1 MLYYAISIF
10 ISAFLLFQI
19 QPMISKY
26 ILPWF
31 GGTPAVWS
39 TSLLF
44 FQVLLTGGYAYAYWL
59 VGRLK
64 TRVQGLVHMGLL
76 GSSLVLLGATALAWN
91 SPITPDAGWRPQ
103 GVELPILQVLKILGA
118 AVGIPYFLLAT
129 NSTLMQ
135 AWFSRDFP
143 ERSPYRLYALSNFGS
158 LLALVSYPVLVE
170 PGLTLNIQAKL
181 WSVGYFLFALLGI
194 LGAYRT
200 FKRRQAESQ
209 QADAAEEAGQIQQ
222 TSWSIKI
229 LWVLL
234 PASASILLLAITNQI
249 TQEVAA
255 IPFLWVLPLTIYLLS
270 FILTFESER
279 WYSRTWFFLAFAVT
293 SGLFIWLII
302 WNPDVYYLTELAI
315 YSALLFV
322 TCMIAHGELV
332 RLRPHPKQLT
342 SFYLLVSVGGALG
355 GIFVNLV
362 APLIFVGYF
371 ELQWGVFLSW
381 LLLGVV
387 MFLRKDQ
394 NQKPWLRY
402 GGLAVTIMITVAVG
416 YYMIISL
423 QRYSSRTFY
432 ETRNYYGILRVKD
445 HNRDDETYYA
455 YKMVHGTIIHG
466 YQLVNPE
473 MRHLPTAY
481 FTENSGIGITFLH
494 HPKRPGNLRV
504 GVLGLGVGVQ
514 AAYAQP
520 GDTFRFYEINPA
532 VVDLAEGEG
541 GYFSYLP
548 DAKGDVT
555 VVLGDARLSLE
566 RELEMGQNQQFDLL
580 VMDAFTGD
588 SIPVHLITREAFVLY
603 LQHLAPDGVLALD
616 ITNIH
621 LDLQPIIVTV
631 AEEFNLEYAIIRNKG
646 DGLRSESTLWA
657 ILSRDKEFMN
667 IPLISTRKRTVL
679 GVPEDFRLWT
689 DDYSNL
695 FQILK

>member
-1 MLYYAISIF
+1 MLYYSISIF
-10 ISAFLLFQI
+10 VSAFLLFQI
-19 QPMISKY
+19 QPMISKS

-44 FQVLLTGGYAYAYWL
+44 FQVLLTGGYAYATWL
-59 VGRLK
+59 IGKLK
-64 TRVQGLVHMGLL
+64 TQVQGLIHMGLL
-76 GSSLVLLGATALAWN
+76 GFSLILMAVTTIAWE
-91 SPITPDAGWRPQ
+91 SPITPDASWRPI
-103 GVELPILQVLKILGA
+103 GVELPISQVLKILGA

-135 AWFSRDFP
+135 AWFSRDYP
-143 ERSPYRLYALSNFGS
+143 ERIPYRLYALSNTGS

-170 PGLTLNIQAKL
+170 PSLTLNNQAKL
-181 WSVGYFLFALLGI
+181 WSVGYILFTVLGFF
-194 LGAYRT
+194 GAYQT
-200 FKRRQAESQ
+200 YQRRQHDNQ
-209 QADAAEEAGQIQQ
+209 HVDAAEESPEVLKSG
-222 TSWSIKI
+222 WNIKV

-234 PASASILLLAITNQI
+234 PASASILLLAVTNQI

-270 FILTFESER
+270 FILTFGSER
-279 WYSRTWFFLAFAVT
+279 WYSRTWFSLVFAIT
-293 SGLFIWLII
+293 SGLFIRLIV
-302 WNPDVYYLTELAI
+302 WYPDINYLAELVI

-322 TCMIAHGELV
+322 ACMIAHGELV
-332 RLRPHPKQLT
+332 KLRPHPKRLT
-342 SFYLLVSVGGALG
+342 SFYLMVSVGGALG
-355 GIFVNLV
+355 GIFVNLI

-387 MFLRKDQ
+387 MFLLKDER
-394 NQKPWLRY
+394 QKPWLQR
-402 GGLAVTIMITVAVG
+402 GSLVLTTMIIVLVG
-416 YYMIISL
+416 YYMNNSV

-445 HNRDDETYYA
+445 QNQNDEIYHA
-455 YKMVHGTIIHG
+455 YKMVHGSIIHG
-466 YQLVNPE
+466 YQLINPE
-473 MRHLPTAY
+473 MRDLPTAY
-481 FTENSGIGITFLH
+481 FTEESGIGITFLH

-504 GVLGLGVGVQ
+504 GVLGLGVGAQ

-520 GDTFRFYEINPA
+520 GDTFLFYEINPA

-541 GYFSYLP
+541 GYFTYLA

-588 SIPVHLITREAFVLY
+588 SIPVHLVTREAFVLY

-631 AEEFNLEYAIIRNKG
+631 AEEFNLEYAIIRHQG
-646 DGLRSESTLWA
+646 DGLRSENTLWA
-657 ILSRDKEFMN
+657 ILSRDKKFMN
-667 IPLISTRKRTVL
+667 IPLINTRKRTVL
-679 GVPEDFRLWT
+679 GVPENFHLWT

>member
-1 MLYYAISIF
+1 MSYYAVSIF

-59 VGRLK
+59 IGKHSPRK
-64 TRVQGLVHMGLL
+64 QGLIHMGLL
-76 GSSLVLLGATALAWN
+76 VFSLLLLSATAFFWA
-91 SPITPDAGWRPQ
+91 SPITPGASWRPE
-103 GVELPILQVLKILGA
+103 GVALPILQVLKILGA

-143 ERSPYRLYALSNFGS
+143 ENSPYRLYALSNVGS
-158 LLALVSYPVLVE
+158 LLALATYPVLVE
-170 PGLTLNIQAKL
+170 PNLTLNTQARL
-181 WSVGYFLFALLGI
+181 WSGGYALFALLGFF
-194 LGAYRT
+194 GAYQT
-200 FKRRQAESQ
+200 FKRKQVESPVVE
-209 QADAAEEAGQIQQ
+209 ADDQ
-222 TSWSIKI
+222 TEVTPKTGWNVKV
-229 LWVLL
+229 LWALL
-234 PASASILLLAITNQI
+234 PASASILLLAITNQV

-270 FILTFESER
+270 FILTFDSER
-279 WYSRTWFFLAFAVT
+279 WYSRTWFLLALIVT

-302 WNPDVYYLTELAI
+302 WHPDVYYLTELTI

-322 TCMIAHGELV
+322 ACMVAHGELV
-332 RLRPHPKQLT
+332 KLRPHPRQLT

-355 GIFVNLV
+355 GIFVNLIT
-362 APLIFVGYF
+362 PRIFTGYF
-371 ELQWGVFLSW
+371 ELQWGVFLIW
-381 LLLGVV
+381 VLLAVV
-387 MFLRKDQ
+387 MFLRRDES
-394 NQKPWLRY
+394 QKFWLQR
-402 GGLAVTIMITVAVG
+402 GSLALTAVTAAVVG
-416 YYMIISL
+416 YYMTVSV
-423 QRYSSRTFY
+423 QRYSSRTYY

-445 HNRDDETYYA
+445 QNRRDETYRA
-455 YKMVHGTIIHG
+455 YRMVHGTIVHG
-466 YQLVNPE
+466 YQLINPE
-473 MRHLPTAY
+473 VRHLPTAY
-481 FTENSGIGITFLH
+481 FTEESGIGITFLH

-504 GVLGLGVGVQ
+504 GILGLGVGAQ

-520 GDTFRFYEINPA
+520 GDLFRFYEINPA

-541 GYFSYLP
+541 GYFSYLS
-548 DAKGDVT
+548 DAQGEVT

-580 VMDAFTGD
+580 VMDAFSGD

-603 LQHLAPDGVLALD
+603 LQHLAPNGILALD

-621 LDLQPIIVTV
+621 LDLQPIVVT
-631 AEEFNLEYAIIRNKG
+631 AAKEFGLDYAIIRHKG

-657 ILSRDKEFMN
+657 ILSADKDFMN
-667 IPLISTRKRTVL
+667 LPIIRTRQRTVL
-679 GVPEDFRLWT
+679 GLPEEFRLWT